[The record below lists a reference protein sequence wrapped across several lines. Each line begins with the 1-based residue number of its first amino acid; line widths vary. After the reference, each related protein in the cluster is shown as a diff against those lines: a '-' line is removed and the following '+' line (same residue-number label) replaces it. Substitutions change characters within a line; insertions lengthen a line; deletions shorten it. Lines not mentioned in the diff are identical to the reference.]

1 MLTFPRNCLES
12 AQSLPRAQ
20 KVPLSK
26 ELQGHEGEHEE
37 AEHEEQEDVGD
48 LWQRVADAAEGS
60 PDLPGTKGGFRGSL
74 APPCS
79 PHHPTCIKPLSWAA
93 RVLSPLFSRG
103 IPQGKA
109 PATQHSEPRD
119 RGPQDTAEISRCRE
133 PVRDT
138 NPSLQAT
145 EHKR

>member
-74 APPCS
+74 APLVPLTIPPASNPSAGLHESFPPCS
-79 PHHPTCIKPLSWAA
+79 PGGSHKERPSY
-93 RVLSPLFSRG
+93 
-103 IPQGKA
+103 
-109 PATQHSEPRD
+109 
-119 RGPQDTAEISRCRE
+119 TA
-133 PVRDT
+133 
-138 NPSLQAT
+138 Q
-145 EHKR
+145 